1 REIGMALSDACEEES
16 IPYPQTP
23 NERPE
28 ILFLELIRPL
38 IARALHKFRN
48 GAQPLSQSQ
57 ASLGS
62 TPEGVER
69 LCVSLLPGRLLAVL
83 ARTMA
88 LELNV
93 ARVQGLLLG
102 DTGEERFASFISR
115 IRQPQVRL
123 EFFLEYP
130 VLVRMLA
137 NILETWAAS
146 SVEFLQ
152 RWCAD

>member
-1 REIGMALSDACEEES
+1 RGRRRLAKWKTQSPFDSGTLFQQRLDQGGLTEPELCELLSHRDGDGPTGPGEPPDWAREIGMALSDACEEES

-93 ARVQGLLLG
+93 ARV
-102 DTGEERFASFISR
+102 
-115 IRQPQVRL
+115 
-123 EFFLEYP
+123 
-130 VLVRMLA
+130 
-137 NILETWAAS
+137 
-146 SVEFLQ
+146 
-152 RWCAD
+152 